1 MTRVFAIA
9 LAVVLGLSPVVAA
22 AQERLGDA
30 ALGAIS
36 GAIVGGPIGAVAGVV
51 IGYTAGPNIARGWG
65 IGTTHATCAALPFT
79 TAPLPPKKEAAK
91 LANYP
96 RCST

>member
-9 LAVVLGLSPVVAA
+9 LAVVLGLSPAVAA

-65 IGTTHATCAALPFT
+65 IGHHPRHVRSAAIHHSP
-79 TAPLPPKKEAAK
+79 APPKEGSGET
-91 LANYP
+91 
-96 RCST
+96 R

>member
-9 LAVVLGLSPVVAA
+9 LAVVLGLSPAVAA

-36 GAIVGGPIGAVAGVV
+36 GAIVGGPIGAARPSAS
-51 IGYTAGPNIARGWG
+51 TAVP
-65 IGTTHATCAALPFT
+65 TCILIFW
-79 TAPLPPKKEAAK
+79 
-91 LANYP
+91 
-96 RCST
+96 RS